1 MQLEESLQQ
10 KHEENMDLFQKNS
23 NLELELSDLMEK
35 NEGNTVA
42 EIEK

>member
-1 MQLEESLQQ
+1 
-10 KHEENMDLFQKNS
+10 MDLFQKNS